1 MKRQLS
7 ERGTW
12 KDLFLVRANRRAL
25 AAGVFLRVSQ
35 QLIGTGTITMYTKFI
50 FEQSEA
56 GLSSE
61 TTSMVASGLG
71 LICVFISGFLLEIL
85 GRKKLFMWSLGVCSI
100 TLIIMGIYFCIEQYA
115 IDINLEA
122 VKWTPMVC
130 TILYTIGI
138 DSGCFSIPTLMA
150 GELFSASIK
159 AKAVSVLIWT
169 YGIMLFVSNNIF
181 HFLNVSVGLY
191 APFLL
196 FGIISIFSVF
206 ITTHLVP
213 ETKASIST
221 ITYGILFAWT
231 SPFIVKIV
239 EDKENYSITEDE
251 ASSFTVIPPIS
262 MVLLVPVFED
272 EESAKKSSRWLR
284 GREDVDEICNKLK
297 IDIKRQLSER
307 GTWKDLFLVKANRR
321 ALAAGVFLRVS
332 QQLIGT
338 GTITMYTKFIFERSQ
353 AGLSSEITS
362 MVASGLGVICVFI
375 SGFLLEILGRKK
387 VYMWSLSSCSL
398 TLIIMGN
405 YFCIEQYATDINL
418 EAVKW
423 TPMDCTILYTIGVDS
438 GCFSIPTLMTDELF
452 SASIKAKAVSVLIW
466 TYGIMI
472 FVSSNIFHLLNV
484 QVGLYAPFLLF
495 GIISIFSVFTTSY
508 LVPETKGKTL
518 EEIQQDLGGDNIQ
531 RTIKSEEDGI
541 HKS

>member
-138 DSGCFSIPTLMA
+138 DS
-150 GELFSASIK
+150 
-159 AKAVSVLIWT
+159 
-169 YGIMLFVSNNIF
+169 
-181 HFLNVSVGLY
+181 
-191 APFLL
+191 
-196 FGIISIFSVF
+196 
-206 ITTHLVP
+206 
-213 ETKASIST
+213 ASIST